1 MAKPIKCRE
10 KNQAMTTELRR
21 SDFDYFLPP
30 ELVAQQPL
38 AHRGDS
44 RMLCVSR
51 NCLSDGQVIDFPS
64 HLRKGDL
71 LVLNDTKV
79 IAARLRG
86 SKLSGGSVQLL
97 IERLIDP
104 VTALAHARPSSRL
117 RPGSHIR
124 VGSAELLME
133 ARDND
138 LLRLRLVS
146 GAADFEALL
155 ATAGEVP
162 LPPYI
167 QRRPDVQDSERY
179 QTVYARS
186 PGAVAA
192 PTAGLHFDRLLLERI
207 EDCGV
212 EIGYVTLHVG
222 AGTFQPVRE
231 DAIERH
237 RMHSEQFD
245 VSSELVS
252 QVDRAHARG
261 GRVIAVGTTVVR
273 ALESSV
279 AGLGGSLKAQKS
291 ETQLFIV
298 PGFRFQ
304 VVDALL
310 TNFHLPKSTLLMLVS
325 AFAGHQ
331 RVMAAYR
338 HAVAQ
343 RYRFFSYGDAMWIP
357 ERLTA

>member
-1 MAKPIKCRE
+1 
-10 KNQAMTTELRR
+10 
-21 SDFDYFLPP
+21 
-30 ELVAQQPL
+30 
-38 AHRGDS
+38 
-44 RMLCVSR
+44 MLCVGR
-51 NCLSDGQVIDFPS
+51 HRFTDGRIIDFPS
-64 HLRKGDL
+64 HLQDGDL

-79 IAARLRG
+79 IPARLRG
-86 SKLSGGSVQLL
+86 SKSSGGSVELL
-97 IERLIDP
+97 VERLIDP
-104 VTALAHARPSSRL
+104 VTALSHVRSSSRL
-117 RPGSHIR
+117 RPGAHIH
-124 VGSAELLME
+124 VGGAELLME

-138 LLRLRLVS
+138 LFRLRLMS
-146 GAADFEALL
+146 GALDFEALL
-155 ATAGEVP
+155 AKAGEVP

-167 QRRPDVQDSERY
+167 RRRPDVMDGERY
-179 QTVYARS
+179 QTVYARM

-192 PTAGLHFDRLLLERI
+192 PTAGLHFDKALLNRI
-207 EDCGV
+207 EARGA

-237 RMHSEQFD
+237 RMHSEQFE
-245 VSSELVS
+245 VSPELVS
-252 QVDRAHARG
+252 QVERAHARG
-261 GRVIAVGTTVVR
+261 GRIIAVGTTVVR

-279 AGLGGSLKAQKS
+279 AGGGGFLKAQKS

-298 PGFRFQ
+298 PGFRFRII
-304 VVDALL
+304 DALL

-325 AFAGHQ
+325 AFAGRQ

-357 ERLTA
+357 VRLTE